1 MISNILRFDL
11 LVGFKS
17 KLSLMKLLLIEFGW
31 FARWTIFRAF
41 LEVKDLEKLITEEF
55 GGDSDTLSMAGEV
68 LARQGKGCSFFLC
81 SILSRPF
88 FWRKISDLNRTLWDF
103 GSGRTL
109 FFAWTLDMDFFSEAV
124 VDDECMDFFRG
135 WWMDDV
141 YLMIW
146 CSHSYILGNLP
157 EFWSVSFF
165 LRNFN
170 FLRLPRRPRN
180 GLPVSKIGN
189 WLHDSFFLKPVLSK
203 FKFSMYTG
211 QKNWHALNGA
221 LISKFTGAKSS
232 GMYRELMRLFLFL
245 GKNLYYCEEASSE
258 SHFFVGYFK
267 LGRANCHSQ
276 ELVGV
281 QFQYGKHVTCLPFP
295 DVHSNAASRKLRI
308 SKMFISMFFWSSM
321 IYLFQVPSFP
331 LKSGFGKN
339 FPTKGTSTGWPEK
352 YGTREVSSP

>member
-1 MISNILRFDL
+1 MGGSDQTIIS
-11 LVGFKS
+11 
-17 KLSLMKLLLIEFGW
+17 M
-31 FARWTIFRAF
+31 AIFRHLPYYKHELGGDFKYFTIWSLGWIQVEIVVDETAVDRVWVICPVNHF
-41 LEVKDLEKLITEEF
+41 QSFSEVKDLEKLITEES

-68 LARQGKGCSFFLC
+68 LARQGKGWSFFLC

-189 WLHDSFFLKPVLSK
+189 WLHDSFFFKPVLSK

-221 LISKFTGAKSS
+221 LLSKFTGAKSS

-258 SHFFVGYFK
+258 SHF
-267 LGRANCHSQ
+267 L
-276 ELVGV
+276 LV
-281 QFQYGKHVTCLPFP
+281 T
-295 DVHSNAASRKLRI
+295 
-308 SKMFISMFFWSSM
+308 SSWA
-321 IYLFQVPSFP
+321 
-331 LKSGFGKN
+331 G
-339 FPTKGTSTGWPEK
+339 PTATTHRNWLVFSSTM
-352 YGTREVSSP
+352 VNM